1 MEANFG
7 QCQKFRWS
15 LRKKSTCNLSV
26 MFEGNIR
33 NQLSVEQT
41 TAFGSSLHVCVHGFT
56 CNESWM
62 FPARISSAY
71 KERSPVVREGG
82 G

>member
-1 MEANFG
+1 MEAKFG
-7 QCQKFRWS
+7 QCQRSTWS
-15 LRKKSTCNLSV
+15 LRKESSCNLSV

-41 TAFGSSLHVCVHGFT
+41 IAFGSSLHVCVHGFT
-56 CNESWM
+56 CNENRM

-71 KERSPVVREGG
+71 RERSPVVREGG
-82 G
+82 